1 MKSHKALVLAMSLIG
16 LLASATAQS
25 ADPPDKK
32 QPVEP
37 ADEQPLA
44 EPQAAD
50 QARPRRAKKPAAA
63 DAGQGLRLN
72 FRGVP
77 LEMVLNYLSD
87 AAGFIIVLDTK
98 VEGKVDVWSNQPL
111 NKDEAVELLN
121 TILNKNGY
129 AAIRNG
135 RTLTIVSRD
144 EAKKRNIPVKRGADT
159 DAIPR
164 TDEMVT
170 QIIPVRHANITQLT
184 ANLQPLIGTYAEM
197 TANESANS
205 LVLTATEADVRRMT
219 EIINA
224 LDESISGTSTIQ
236 VFPLRFADAKELA
249 SAIKELFAPATQAQ
263 GNNRGQFGG
272 GGFGGGGPGGAGAGA
287 GGAAGGR
294 GATGGAGSASGVNTR
309 VVAVADERSNSLVV
323 GAPDDMLAT
332 IADVVRKIDQPV
344 SDITELRVFHLTN
357 ADPMEMADL
366 FTQLF
371 PDESKSSSDPNQN
384 QQGFRF
390 NRGGLGGFGGFGGP
404 FNAAANNAAGA
415 NTSERMKKKGRVF
428 AVPDQR
434 TSSIIISAASEL
446 MPQIAEMIHQLDE
459 SPARKQRVFV
469 YSLENADVQQVEQ
482 ILRGMFERT
491 TTQNNRNTANQNSA
505 LTTRSTP
512 TQGTT
517 TGSTIGNSG
526 FGNSGFGNT
535 GGIGGAGQTGR

>member
-16 LLASATAQS
+16 LLASATAQA

-37 ADEQPLA
+37 ADQPPPA

-50 QARPRRAKKPAAA
+50 QTRPRRAKPATA

-111 NKDEAVELLN
+111 NKDEAVDLLN

-144 EAKKRNIPVKRGADT
+144 EAKKRNIPVKRGADS

-164 TDEMVT
+164 TDQMVT

-205 LVLTATEADVRRMT
+205 LVMTATEADVRRTT

-224 LDESISGTSTIQ
+224 LDDSISGTSTIQ

-272 GGFGGGGPGGAGAGA
+272 GGFGGGGPGGAA
-287 GGAAGGR
+287 GAAGGR
-294 GATGGAGSASGVNTR
+294 GGTTGASSASGVNTR

-390 NRGGLGGFGGFGGP
+390 NRGGFGGFGGP
-404 FNAAANNAAGA
+404 FNINAAANNAAGA

-459 SPARKQRVFV
+459 SPAKKQRVFV

-517 TGSTIGNSG
+517 TGSIIGNSG
-526 FGNSGFGNT
+526 FGNSGFGNA
-535 GGIGGAGQTGR
+535 GGIGAAGQVGR

>member
-1 MKSHKALVLAMSLIG
+1 MKSHKALVFALSLIG
-16 LLASATAQS
+16 LVAGASAQA

-32 QPVEP
+32 PPVEP
-37 ADEQPLA
+37 ADQQPPA

-50 QARPRRAKKPAAA
+50 QARPRRAKPAAA

-111 NKDEAVELLN
+111 NKDEAVDLLN

-144 EAKKRNIPVKRGADT
+144 EAKKRNIPVKRGADS

-224 LDESISGTSTIQ
+224 LDDSISGTSTIQ

-249 SAIKELFAPATQAQ
+249 TAIKELFAPTTQAQ

-272 GGFGGGGPGGAGAGA
+272 GGFGGGGPGGAGGGP

-294 GATGGAGSASGVNTR
+294 GSTGGASSASGVNTR
-309 VVAVADERSNSLVV
+309 VVAVADERSNSLV
-323 GAPDDMLAT
+323 
-332 IADVVRKIDQPV
+332 
-344 SDITELRVFHLTN
+344 
-357 ADPMEMADL
+357 DL

-390 NRGGLGGFGGFGGP
+390 NRGGFGGFGGP
-404 FNAAANNAAGA
+404 FNLNAAANNAAGA
-415 NTSERMKKKGRVF
+415 NSSERMKKKGRVF

-512 TQGTT
+512 TQGATT

-526 FGNSGFGNT
+526 FGNTGLGNA
-535 GGIGGAGQTGR
+535 GGIGGAGQIGR